1 MLRPNHVSLTN
12 TSSSF
17 LRTSLLF
24 CCFCLLLINPMQAI
38 QANATSL
45 KDTIITVHEERE
57 AVQTSVFQLIQR
69 EDYASVTLKTNV
81 KDLLENKKADK
92 YQEAT
97 FSFEGTDGKTYTKT
111 IKVKA
116 RGKSRRKICD
126 FPPLKLK
133 FSKEDLNSSGL
144 AADFNKLKLVT
155 HCGSSRLSQQNILKE
170 FLAYHMYNEL
180 TENSFR
186 VKLIKV
192 IYEDTENKFD
202 AIEKYGFIIESNDE
216 LATRI
221 GGEITERYNLPE
233 EDLDTDLYRLHSIF
247 QYMIGN
253 TDWRLS
259 IMHNLK
265 IVQNGKEGKAKIVPY
280 DFDFSGLVGAKYASP
295 HPDYRDTIF
304 STKDRLYLG
313 LCNNPEEL
321 TETLALFKSKEKK
334 ILKLVADFELLSGKD
349 RKNIARFIKGF
360 YKTIN
365 DEKKVKEVFR
375 VGCEEEE

>member
-1 MLRPNHVSLTN
+1 MFSSNLISFIN
-12 TSSSF
+12 TSRPV

-24 CCFCLLLINPMQAI
+24 FSFCLLLINPMQAL
-38 QANATSL
+38 QTSAISP
-45 KDTIITVHEERE
+45 KDSISIYGEKED
-57 AVQTSVFQLIQR
+57 VQTSVFQLIQR

-81 KDLLENKKADK
+81 KELLDNKKANK

-97 FSFEGTDGKTYTKT
+97 FSFEGTDGKAYTKT

-155 HCGSSRLSQQNILKE
+155 HCGSSRLSQQNILRE
-170 FLAYHMYNEL
+170 LLAYRIYNEL

-186 VKLIKV
+186 VQLIKV
-192 IYEDTENKFD
+192 IYEDTKNKF
-202 AIEKYGFIIESNDE
+202 APIEKYGFIIESNDE

-221 GGEITERYNLPE
+221 GGEITERYNCPE
-233 EDLDTDLYRLHSIF
+233 TDLDKDLYRLHSIF

-253 TDWRLS
+253 TDWRLD

-265 IVQNGKEGKAKIVPY
+265 IVQDGKEGKAKVIPY

-313 LCNNPEEL
+313 LCNTTEEL
-321 TETLALFKSKEKK
+321 TETLNIFKSKEKD

-349 RKNIARFIKGF
+349 RKNIVRFIKKF
-360 YKTIN
+360 YDTIR
-365 DEKKVKEVFR
+365 DEQKVKEVFR
-375 VGCEEEE
+375 VGCEE